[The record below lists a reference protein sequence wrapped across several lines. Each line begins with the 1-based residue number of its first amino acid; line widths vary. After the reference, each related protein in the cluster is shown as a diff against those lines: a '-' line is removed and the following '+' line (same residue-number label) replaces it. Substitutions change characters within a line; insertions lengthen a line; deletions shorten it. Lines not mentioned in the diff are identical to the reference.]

1 VSIRLVAASLA
12 LLAAACGP
20 RAPMELGFWFDPVT
34 FTSPRLGAPVSAEE
48 VAAIQALARAE
59 IVKAFQDFDVT
70 LTDNRK
76 ARYKV
81 AVVQQLQDGRML
93 RRKVDVAGQSRV
105 MAGVGGSGA
114 VSFYFVASGATV
126 HSPETADRATV
137 LEALGRAIGR
147 TAVHEF
153 AHQLASRTP
162 IHDTRV
168 PNSYENGTASAAQY
182 FGEMHWDIARPE
194 LERRLKRKEKR

>member
-1 VSIRLVAASLA
+1 VSIRFAAVSLGLLVS
-12 LLAAACGP
+12 ACGP
-20 RAPMELGFWFDPVT
+20 RPPMELGFWFEPVS

-48 VAAIQALARAE
+48 LAGIERLARAE
-59 IVKAFQDFDVT
+59 VMKAFQDFDLT

-76 ARYKV
+76 ARFKV
-81 AVVQQLQDGRML
+81 TVVQQLTDGRML
-93 RRKVDVAGQSRV
+93 RRRVDVAGQSRV
-105 MAGVGGSGA
+105 LAGFGGSGA

-126 HSPETADRATV
+126 HSPETADRATI

-153 AHQLASRTP
+153 AHQLAPRTP
-162 IHDTRV
+162 IHDSRV

-194 LERRLKRKEKR
+194 LERRFKRKDTR

>member
-1 VSIRLVAASLA
+1 
-12 LLAAACGP
+12 
-20 RAPMELGFWFDPVT
+20 VT